1 MLICAKNLRP
11 LLVSRIVYAATGISM
26 SVQMDKTRWTFL
38 RPAALAGLF
47 VLGAVIISCGNNTD
61 TSSKPISVSL
71 ASSSKLLRL
80 TPEELLRAEI
90 KTIPVTR
97 GQLRIARDYPA
108 TIRANENELAEVTAL
123 IGGRVE
129 KVHVD
134 VGADVKKG
142 TLLVVL
148 HSTDLGLAQSAYL
161 KASARLHEAN
171 LAYQRAKE
179 LHEAKAVSL
188 AELLRREAEMKTI
201 QAESRESQNRLKL
214 LGVVD
219 QELERLDRE
228 HTIKAEVPI
237 RAPFAGRV
245 IMRNLTR
252 GEVVDPQRIL
262 FTIANL
268 SDVWVVANVPEK
280 DVGFIRKNEAVDFI
294 AAAYPHAFFKGSITY
309 VGDVLDPA
317 TRTLKVRV
325 TAPNPE
331 MRLKPEM
338 YALVRLYAEVDPE
351 LLTIPLESIQNG
363 PAGKVVFVQ
372 RSHGEYEIRPV
383 RLGDEYGDVV
393 IVLDGLSPGELVVT
407 KGSFVLKSEMERNK
421 IEPGP

>member
-1 MLICAKNLRP
+1 MP
-11 LLVSRIVYAATGISM
+11 G
-26 SVQMDKTRWTFL
+26 
-38 RPAALAGLF
+38 
-47 VLGAVIISCGNNTD
+47 
-61 TSSKPISVSL
+61 SVSS
-71 ASSSKLLRL
+71 AASSKLLRL
-80 TPEELLRAEI
+80 TREELIRAEI

-97 GQLRIARDYPA
+97 GQLRVARDYPA

-123 IGGRVE
+123 IGGRVQ

-134 VGADVKKG
+134 VGTDVKKG
-142 TLLVVL
+142 TLLAVL

-161 KASARLHEAN
+161 KASARLHESN
-171 LAYQRAKE
+171 LAYKRAKE
-179 LHEAKAVSL
+179 LYEAKAVSL

-214 LGVVD
+214 LGFGNH
-219 QELERLDRE
+219 ELERLDRE

-237 RAPFAGRV
+237 TAPFAGRI

-252 GEVVDPQRIL
+252 GEVVDTQRIL
-262 FTIANL
+262 FTVANL
-268 SDVWVVANVPEK
+268 SDLWVVANVPEK

-294 AAAYPHAFFKGSITY
+294 AAAYPHAFFKGIITY

-331 MRLKPEM
+331 MRLKLEM

-351 LLTIPLESIQNG
+351 VLTIPLESIQNG

-383 RLGDEYGDVV
+383 RLGDEYDDIV
-393 IVLDGLSPGELVVT
+393 IVLEGLSPGELVVT

>member
-1 MLICAKNLRP
+1 
-11 LLVSRIVYAATGISM
+11 M
-26 SVQMDKTRWTFL
+26 SVEKGEIRWAFL
-38 RPAALAGLF
+38 RPASLAGLF
-47 VLGAVIISCGNNTD
+47 ALGAVIISCGNNTD
-61 TSSKPISVSL
+61 SPPVPTSVSSATSSKV
-71 ASSSKLLRL
+71 LRL
-80 TPEELLRAEI
+80 TPEELSRTAI
-90 KTIPVTR
+90 KTIPVMR
-97 GQLRIARDYPA
+97 GQLRLAHDYPA

-134 VGADVKKG
+134 VGADVRKG
-142 TLLVVL
+142 SLLAVL

-171 LAYQRAKE
+171 LAYKRAKE
-179 LHEAKAVSL
+179 LYDAKAVSL
-188 AELLRREAEMKTI
+188 AELLRREAEMKAI

-214 LGVVD
+214 LGVAD
-219 QELERLDRE
+219 QEVERLDRE
-228 HTIKAEVPI
+228 RTIKTDVPI
-237 RAPFAGRV
+237 RAPFEGRV

-262 FTIANL
+262 FTVANL

-294 AAAYPHAFFKGSITY
+294 ASAYPHAFFKGTITY

-325 TAPNPE
+325 TARNPE

-363 PAGKVVFVQ
+363 PSGKVVFVQ

-383 RLGDEYGDVV
+383 RLGDEHDDVV

-407 KGSFVLKSEMERNK
+407 KGSFVLKSEMERTK